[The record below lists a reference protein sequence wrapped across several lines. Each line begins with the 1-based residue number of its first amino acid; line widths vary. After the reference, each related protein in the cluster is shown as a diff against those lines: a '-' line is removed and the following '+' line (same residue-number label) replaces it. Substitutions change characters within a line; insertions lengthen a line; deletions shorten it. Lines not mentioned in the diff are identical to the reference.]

1 MLFGARESILYRTG
15 WYFPFQ
21 RVNGYRITS
30 KMYRSK
36 YRLILDCIGL
46 TGGYRSFQLE
56 NLNRAGIDLWL
67 SVTPPSLEALTLP
80 AACHS
85 SFSLP
90 LSLFSICPS
99 QCSPRAK
106 VTHFFS
112 FFPLTLPLFVFFFF
126 CALIQSPTKPTWTIK
141 SSLYFKF
148 LLFWLFYKSLFF
160 FICLCYLP
168 TSLSQFHLF
177 SF

>member
-1 MLFGARESILYRTG
+1 MLFGARDLILYRTGWFG

-21 RVNGYRITS
+21 RVNRYRITS
-30 KMYRSK
+30 KMYHSK

-46 TGGYRSFQLE
+46 TGGYHHHHRKHSRCQRPVTLLFL
-56 NLNRAGIDLWL
+56 LLFL
-67 SVTPPSLEALTLP
+67 SSQSVHHTVVQEPKWPTFSHFSPS
-80 AACHS
+80 H
-85 SFSLP
+85 F
-90 LSLFSICPS
+90 LF
-99 QCSPRAK
+99 
-106 VTHFFS
+106 
-112 FFPLTLPLFVFFFF
+112 LFFFFF

>member
-1 MLFGARESILYRTG
+1 MLFGARDLILYCTGWFG

-21 RVNGYRITS
+21 RVNRYRITS

-36 YRLILDCIGL
+36 YRLILDCIGH
-46 TGGYRSFQLE
+46 TGGYQSFRPE
-56 NLNRAGIDLWL
+56 NLNSAGIDLWL

-85 SFSLP
+85 SFSLA

-126 CALIQSPTKPTWTIK
+126 LCADTIPNQTHVN
-141 SSLYFKF
+141 Y
-148 LLFWLFYKSLFF
+148 
-160 FICLCYLP
+160 
-168 TSLSQFHLF
+168 
-177 SF
+177 